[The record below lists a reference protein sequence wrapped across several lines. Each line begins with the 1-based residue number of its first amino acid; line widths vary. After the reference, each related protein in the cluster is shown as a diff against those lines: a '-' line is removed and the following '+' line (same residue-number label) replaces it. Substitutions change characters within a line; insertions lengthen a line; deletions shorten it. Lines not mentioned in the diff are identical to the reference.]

1 MNSHKHQNFEPAIN
15 QFTPETKKMDNDSIE
30 SKGRALLRHAAQQIR
45 RSETSKFRRIS
56 AGTLAIAVA
65 AFQIVPAFATIDN
78 TVTASGTGPGG
89 VAVTGTANANVGV
102 IPANPKVTVVKTITF
117 TTDTNSNSK
126 ADAGDVLAY
135 SFKVKNTGNVTLKDV
150 KVTDA
155 NDGVGAAVVVSVPA
169 AVSFDAAPLGD
180 SSNASTTKFDFL
192 KPGDEATFTGSYT
205 VVAGD
210 IASAGGGT
218 GTGANAG
225 AAEPDGY
232 LDDKATV
239 TADYFNGTTTTSV
252 TNNDKK
258 SVQLNINPVL
268 LVTKTASKTTNVIVG
283 DVITYTYTVKNN
295 GNTPITGINLNDTHS
310 GLAGIVTPVFASF
323 NVGATSTNSGNTIT
337 LLQLGDT
344 ATYTATYTVTQNDI
358 DLHQ

>member
-1 MNSHKHQNFEPAIN
+1 
-15 QFTPETKKMDNDSIE
+15 MDNNSIE
-30 SKGRALLRHAAQQIR
+30 NKGRALLRYSAKQIIK
-45 RSETSKFRRIS
+45 SETSKFRRIS
-56 AGTLAIAVA
+56 AGTIAMAVA

-89 VAVTGTANANVGV
+89 VTVNGTATANVGV
-102 IPANPKVTVVKTITF
+102 ILADPKVTVVKTITF
-117 TTDTNSNSK
+117 TTDNGVIGK
-126 ADAGDVLAY
+126 ADIGDVLAY

-155 NDGVGAAVVVSVPA
+155 NDGVGAAVAVTVPS
-169 AVSFDAAPLGD
+169 AVSFDAAPLLD
-180 SSNASTTKFDFL
+180 SSNASTTKFDIL

-210 IASAGGGT
+210 IASAGGGS
-218 GTGANAG
+218 GVGANAG
-225 AAEPDGY
+225 APEPDGY

-239 TADYFNGTTTTSV
+239 TADYFNGTTTTAV
-252 TNNDKK
+252 ANNDKK

-268 LVTKTASKTTNVIVG
+268 LVTKVASKTVNVVVN

-295 GNTPITGINLNDTHS
+295 GNTPISGINLADTHN
-310 GLAGIVTPVFASF
+310 GVPGALTPAFQSF
-323 NVGATSTNSGNTIT
+323 NTGSSSTNSGNTIT
-337 LLQLGDT
+337 LLLPGDT
-344 ATYTATYTVTQNDI
+344 ATYTALYTVKQSDI